1 MLATHFAFCDQFAF
15 GHPIVAFPFAE
26 PTKSYAVGNKA
37 TSRRG
42 KLYGPTS
49 LGDHQALVSLEGKF
63 GEKWPWGVNTTYLS
77 GRSVRKPTIKSSLMG
92 LRIGQVQSIPRRTNT

>member
-63 GEKWPWGVNTTYLS
+63 GEKKGTGALILPTFLVGVYANQQ
-77 GRSVRKPTIKSSLMG
+77 SS
-92 LRIGQVQSIPRRTNT
+92 QVSE